1 MRQPGEVLIAGSTT
15 LAEILEMHKKWVCDG
30 LMMHDIGRRA
40 SIYNAE
46 IFDTDLKNVL
56 LDCADLFGVSFAYS
70 NLQCA
75 DLRYANLQCADLR
88 YADLSYTDLTGANL
102 AHSNLTGVNLTGACI
117 CNTIFSD
124 AILYNVSGLPDFPYA
139 CPDTGSFIGWK
150 RASNK
155 IICLEIPEDAKRVSS
170 TSRKCRCNKAKVLSI
185 TEIDGSPSGLVQIP
199 SNFDLDFIYKIGE
212 TVKVDD
218 FDEDRWHE
226 CAPGIHFFINRIDAV
241 NYYF

>member
-1 MRQPGEVLIAGSTT
+1 MRHPEEVIIEGSTT
-15 LAEILEMHKKWVCDG
+15 LAEILVAHKEWVCG
-30 LMMHDIGRRA
+30 NFPSPAIRKRA
-40 SIYNAE
+40 SVYNAAM
-46 IFDTDLKNVL
+46 FDMDLEKVL
-56 LDCADLFGVSFAYS
+56 LDCADLFGVNFAYS
-70 NLQCA
+70 NLQRA
-75 DLRYANLQCADLR
+75 SLRYANLQHADLQH
-88 YADLSYTDLTGANL
+88 ANLSYADLTGANL
-102 AHSNLTGVNLTGACI
+102 AGADLTGANLTGAHI
-117 CNTIFSD
+117 DGAIFSN
-124 AILYNVSGLPDFPYA
+124 AVVCGAVGMPDFPYA

-150 RASNK
+150 RAGTK

-185 TEIDGSPSGLVQIP
+185 TEIDGSPSGLVQVP

-241 NYYF
+241 NY